1 MKEGKL
7 LESPPQRQMPFQSF
21 QQKNCFTPLPSPS
34 KRRKTGTTLVIL
46 IQFNFTTRQ
55 YPTSEN
61 LLSSRHNFLINKRE

>member
-7 LESPPQRQMPFQSF
+7 LESQPQRQMPFQSF

-46 IQFNFTTRQ
+46 IQFNLQ
-55 YPTSEN
+55 LDN
-61 LLSSRHNFLINKRE
+61 ILLQKTYSRPGTIS